1 MTSKK
6 KIELKRRSTILL
18 LVTILFTLVIFL
30 RLFYF
35 QVLRSNQIQK
45 IATKQQEVRL
55 KLEAKR
61 GVIYDR
67 NLKLLA
73 FNLPAESFFG
83 VPESISNKNLVAGR
97 FSNLTSKTYEQVR
110 SSFNQEGKKFVWLKR
125 KCEEEEALKI
135 KDWDLKGVYIQKE
148 TKRSYPCF
156 PLASDLI
163 GFVDVDNKGLAGIEY
178 QYDQDLKGK
187 DGEGLFQKDG
197 WGNSYQI
204 QNCPLVYPQS
214 GKSLILTVD
223 LDLQAKLEEELKNSV
238 KLTKSEAGSGV
249 LMNPNTG
256 EILAMAYISKANSE
270 GRYDNLRVK
279 NNVVCD
285 NFEPGS
291 TFKIVTAAAALEKG
305 IKKPEDRIFAEMGKY
320 KIGKKTIHD
329 IHEYGWLTFKE
340 CVVFSSNIGVT
351 KVAMEVGE
359 KNLYD
364 YAEKLG
370 FCEKTGI
377 DLPGEAKGIF
387 PAPGKWSDITLAT
400 FAIGRGFSIT
410 PLQLIRAYSAIANGG
425 FLIKPYVV
433 KAVLDEEG
441 KTIQEFHPAVIRK
454 ALKSKTAYLLTD
466 FLKGVVSEGTA
477 STVQIEGV
485 DIAGKTGTAEK
496 PRVGARGYEKDKY
509 IASFVGFF
517 PAENPQIV
525 GLIIL
530 DSPKG
535 LHYGGQ
541 TAAPAFKRVTE
552 KIIPSQNI
560 VFDREK
566 WKSDD
571 KSPGVEFSYA
581 VVSKQKPIDKV
592 NRDKNLTRM
601 LSEVPPY
608 IEKSASTTQDL
619 DLNIIEGQKLD
630 GLVKVMPK
638 VTGFTVREAVKLL
651 SSHSIPFKIKG
662 SGKVKKQIPL
672 PGTNLMHGETCFLEC
687 KIDD

>member
-6 KIELKRRSTILL
+6 KIELKRRSTILFL
-18 LVTILFTLVIFL
+18 LTILFTLVIFL

-35 QVLRSNQIQK
+35 QVLRSSHIQK
-45 IATKQQEVRL
+45 IATRQQEVRL

-73 FNLPAESFFG
+73 FNLPVESFFA
-83 VPESISNKNLVAGR
+83 VPDSISNKNLVAGR
-97 FSNLTSKTYEQVR
+97 FSNLTGKTYEQLR
-110 SSFNQEGKKFVWLKR
+110 SSFNQEGKKFVWLER
-125 KCEEEEALKI
+125 KCEEGEALKI
-135 KDWDLKGVYIQKE
+135 KSWNLKGVYIQEE

-156 PLASDLI
+156 PLTSDLI
-163 GFVDVDNKGLAGIEY
+163 GFVDIDNKGLAGIEY
-178 QYDQDLKGK
+178 QYDQLLKGK
-187 DGEGLFQKDG
+187 DGEALFQKDG

-204 QNCPLVYPQS
+204 KNYPLVYPQS
-214 GKSLILTVD
+214 GKSLVLTID

-238 KLTKSEAGSGV
+238 DLTKSEAGSSI

-256 EILAMAYISKANSE
+256 EILAMAYVSRENSQ
-270 GRYDNLRVK
+270 GRYNDLRVK
-279 NNVVCD
+279 NKVVCD

-305 IKKPEDRIFAEMGKY
+305 IKKPEDRIFAEMGKF
-320 KIGKKTIHD
+320 KIGKRFIHD

-340 CVVFSSNIGVT
+340 CVVFSSNIGMT

-359 KNLYD
+359 ESLFD
-364 YAEKLG
+364 YAKRLG
-370 FCEKTGI
+370 FGEKTGI
-377 DLPGEAKGIF
+377 DLPGEAQGIL
-387 PAPGKWSDITLAT
+387 PAPGKWSNITLAT
-400 FAIGRGFSIT
+400 FAIGQGFSIT

-433 KAVLDEEG
+433 KAILDEEG

-454 ALKSKTAYLLTD
+454 ALEPKTSYLLTD
-466 FLKGVVSEGTA
+466 FLRGVVNEGTA
-477 STVQIEGV
+477 ITVQIEGV

-552 KIIPSQNI
+552 KIIPGQNI
-560 VFDREK
+560 VFESERG
-566 WKSDD
+566 KSNDGP
-571 KSPGVEFSYA
+571 SGVEFSYA
-581 VVSKQKPIDKV
+581 VVSKQKPIDNI
-592 NRDKNLTRM
+592 NRDKNLNRTM
-601 LSEVPPY
+601 SEVPPY
-608 IEKSASTTQDL
+608 IEKTASATQDSG
-619 DLNIIEGQKLD
+619 LNLTEGRKWG
-630 GLVKVMPK
+630 GLVKIMPK

-651 SSHSIPFKIKG
+651 SSHSIPFKIEG

-672 PGTNLMHGETCFLEC
+672 PGTKLVQGENCFLEC

>member
-6 KIELKRRSTILL
+6 KAELKRRSTILFL
-18 LVTILFTLVIFL
+18 LTILFTLVIFL

-35 QVLRSNQIQK
+35 QVLRSKQIQK
-45 IATKQQEVRL
+45 IATRQQEVRL

-73 FNLPAESFFG
+73 FNLPAESFFA
-83 VPESISNKNLVAGR
+83 VPDSISNKNLVAGR
-97 FSNLTSKTYEQVR
+97 FSNSTGKTYEQLR
-110 SSFNQEGKKFVWLKR
+110 SSFNQEGKKFAWLKR

-135 KDWDLKGVYIQKE
+135 KSWDLKGVYIQAE

-156 PLASDLI
+156 PLTSDLI
-163 GFVDVDNKGLAGIEY
+163 GFVDIDNKGLAGIEY
-178 QYDQDLKGK
+178 QYDQLLKGK

-204 QNCPLVYPQS
+204 KNYPLVYPQS
-214 GKSLILTVD
+214 GKSLVLTID

-238 KLTKSEAGSGV
+238 KLTKSEAGSSI

-256 EILAMAYISKANSE
+256 EILAMAYVSKENSE
-270 GRYDNLRVK
+270 GVYNDLRVK
-279 NNVVCD
+279 NKVVCD

-305 IKKPEDRIFAEMGKY
+305 IKKPEDRIFAEMGKF
-320 KIGKKTIHD
+320 KIGKRFIHD
-329 IHEYGWLTFKE
+329 IHKYGWLTFKE
-340 CVVFSSNIGVT
+340 CVVFSSNIGMT

-359 KNLYD
+359 ESLFD
-364 YAEKLG
+364 YAKRLG
-370 FCEKTGI
+370 FGEKTGI
-377 DLPGEAKGIF
+377 DLPGEAQGIL
-387 PAPGKWSDITLAT
+387 PAPGKWSNITLAT
-400 FAIGRGFSIT
+400 FAIGQGFSIT

-425 FLIKPYVV
+425 YLLKPYVV
-433 KAVLDEEG
+433 KAILNEEG
-441 KTIQEFHPAVIRK
+441 KVVQEFQPKVIRK
-454 ALKSKTAYLLTD
+454 ALEPKTSYLLTD
-466 FLKGVVSEGTA
+466 FLRGVVNEGTA

-560 VFDREK
+560 VFESEK
-566 WKSDD
+566 VKSDYGP
-571 KSPGVEFSYA
+571 SGVEFSYA
-581 VVSKQKPIDKV
+581 VASKQKPIDKV
-592 NRDKNLTRM
+592 NRDKSLTIT
-601 LSEVPPY
+601 LSEVTPN
-608 IEKSASTTQDL
+608 IEKTATTGQDSE
-619 DLNIIEGQKLD
+619 LNLTECRESD
-630 GLVKVMPK
+630 GSVKIMPK

-651 SSHSIPFKIKG
+651 GSHSIPFKIEG
-662 SGKVKKQIPL
+662 SGKVKKQIPS
-672 PGTNLMHGETCFLEC
+672 PGTKLVQGENCFLEC